1 MEIGLTLNYW
11 HLCLPE
17 GSLWSPDPTL
27 PLLLG
32 GWKDWEIN
40 TSEKHQPMMTESW
53 GAIHTS
59 WCLRGVTLKC
69 IFCPG
74 PRQARGAK
82 PQVPTVVTHLL
93 TSFVLVSFP
102 SLSHFSFPHS
112 CVLGSPPSKS
122 FSLESFLPEEPK
134 WRRSPKSLAR
144 STRRCGFCFLGHTIH
159 VDPSTK
165 WFGMKKRLRTQ
176 EEMFPPMHESWMAWV
191 IESYLWSDLTWKANE
206 IPKGR
211 APLKDIST
219 YPLREA
225 YKF

>member
-1 MEIGLTLNYW
+1 MQISHNNYIYIPSFCASLPPAPYLSSLAAKGRNSTYPVRLEDWRARLHPCLCSDPMYPQELLVLCPHPSGSHHFRGNWLNFE
-11 HLCLPE
+11 LLAPVSLPE

-40 TSEKHQPMMTESW
+40 TSGKHQPMMAESW

-102 SLSHFSFPHS
+102 SLSHFSFP
-112 CVLGSPPSKS
+112 
-122 FSLESFLPEEPK
+122 
-134 WRRSPKSLAR
+134 
-144 STRRCGFCFLGHTIH
+144 
-159 VDPSTK
+159 
-165 WFGMKKRLRTQ
+165 
-176 EEMFPPMHESWMAWV
+176 
-191 IESYLWSDLTWKANE
+191 
-206 IPKGR
+206 
-211 APLKDIST
+211 PLMCPWITS
-219 YPLREA
+219 
-225 YKF
+225 